1 MEHSYLILF
10 LCILVMVSYLYTII
24 SKYTKIPSVILLL
37 ATGMGLKLLANQYN
51 MELESVNQYVQ
62 ILGTVG
68 LIMIVLEAALDLHL
82 TRDRLPLIRNSFLS
96 ALFILALTI
105 LAIAGIIQFW
115 QQEPFI
121 NCVVYAIP
129 LSIISSAII
138 IPSVT
143 HLSTEKKE
151 FLVYEASFS
160 DILGILVFNYF
171 TAREILTAKSVLTFF
186 GGIAGGI
193 LISLVVSLFL
203 IYLLARIRVNIKFFL
218 LFSILIFL
226 YVSGKMLHMPSLIVI
241 MMFGLI
247 INNWHLIQKQKLLR
261 LAIFNN
267 EEVHQ
272 IFDLLKSITAE
283 SAFLI
288 RTFFFVS
295 FGYSINLGIFTNYEV
310 IIVGTLIV
318 GVMLL
323 ARALYLGLFLRSSI
337 FPELLMMPRG
347 LITILLFYIIP
358 DEFKLKNFNEGI
370 LFYVVIVTSLLM
382 MAGLMFHTQKKEDKE
397 EKPDALMDI
406 PNEL

>member
-1 MEHSYLILF
+1 
-10 LCILVMVSYLYTII
+10 
-24 SKYTKIPSVILLL
+24 
-37 ATGMGLKLLANQYN
+37 MGLKLLASQYN
-51 MELESVNQYVQ
+51 MELESVNEYVQ
-62 ILGTVG
+62 ILGTIG

-82 TRDRLPLIRNSFLS
+82 TRSRIPLIRNSFLS

-105 LAIAGIIQFW
+105 LAIAGIIEFW
-115 QQEPFI
+115 LQEPFI

-171 TAREILTAKSVLTFF
+171 TAREILTAKSVFTFF
-186 GGIAGGI
+186 GGIVGGI

-247 INNWHLIQKQKLLR
+247 INNWHLIQKQKLIK

-295 FGYSINLGIFTNYEV
+295 FGYSINLGIFTNY
-310 IIVGTLIV
+310 
-318 GVMLL
+318 
-323 ARALYLGLFLRSSI
+323 
-337 FPELLMMPRG
+337 
-347 LITILLFYIIP
+347 
-358 DEFKLKNFNEGI
+358 
-370 LFYVVIVTSLLM
+370 
-382 MAGLMFHTQKKEDKE
+382 
-397 EKPDALMDI
+397 
-406 PNEL
+406 

>member
-37 ATGMGLKLLANQYN
+37 ATGMGLKLLASQYN
-51 MELESVNQYVQ
+51 MELESVNEYVQ
-62 ILGTVG
+62 ILGTIG

-82 TRDRLPLIRNSFLS
+82 TRSRIPLIRNSFLS

-105 LAIAGIIQFW
+105 LAIAGIIEFW
-115 QQEPFI
+115 LQEPFI

-171 TAREILTAKSVLTFF
+171 TAREILTAKSVFTFF
-186 GGIAGGI
+186 GGIVGGI

-247 INNWHLIQKQKLLR
+247 INNWHLIQKQKLIK

-295 FGYSINLGIFTNYEV
+295 FGYSINLGIFTNY
-310 IIVGTLIV
+310 
-318 GVMLL
+318 
-323 ARALYLGLFLRSSI
+323 
-337 FPELLMMPRG
+337 
-347 LITILLFYIIP
+347 
-358 DEFKLKNFNEGI
+358 
-370 LFYVVIVTSLLM
+370 
-382 MAGLMFHTQKKEDKE
+382 
-397 EKPDALMDI
+397 
-406 PNEL
+406 